1 MKSLSLLT
9 PIIFKFWVHVGY
21 SSIFHSAFSGII
33 WPLGLV
39 DTGTKDFFAG
49 TQKDELVSAT
59 FVNRI
64 FLNFAG
70 NDDVKSFFALWGRV
84 EWAGAELNGIDTWEC
99 HI

>member
-1 MKSLSLLT
+1 M
-9 PIIFKFWVHVGY
+9 
-21 SSIFHSAFSGII
+21 HSRALFGPNM
-33 WPLGLV
+33 PLGLV

-70 NDDVKSFFALWGRV
+70 NDDVKGFFCIVG
-84 EWAGAELNGIDTWEC
+84 TS
-99 HI
+99 